1 MGTCF
6 TLSIITCIKTNSY
19 PRSLLGNRG
28 ESWAVLFG
36 QHVTEFVC
44 RLPLDAVMLV
54 ISELLPKIQEL
65 QAARHKPNPTS
76 AIMDLLRSVTLT
88 HVLPPAPPLTPRK
101 FVVSSVISWFWNVS
115 DFTCVS
121 GLTRLSSG

>member
-1 MGTCF
+1 
-6 TLSIITCIKTNSY
+6 
-19 PRSLLGNRG
+19 
-28 ESWAVLFG
+28 
-36 QHVTEFVC
+36 
-44 RLPLDAVMLV
+44 MLV

>member
-1 MGTCF
+1 
-6 TLSIITCIKTNSY
+6 
-19 PRSLLGNRG
+19 
-28 ESWAVLFG
+28 
-36 QHVTEFVC
+36 
-44 RLPLDAVMLV
+44 MLV

-101 FVVSSVISWFWNVS
+101 FIVSSAISW
-115 DFTCVS
+115 
-121 GLTRLSSG
+121 LLEYL